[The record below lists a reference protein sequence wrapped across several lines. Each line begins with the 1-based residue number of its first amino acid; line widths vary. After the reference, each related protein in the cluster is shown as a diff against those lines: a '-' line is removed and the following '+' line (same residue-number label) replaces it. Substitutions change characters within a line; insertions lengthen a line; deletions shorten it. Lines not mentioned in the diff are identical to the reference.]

1 MKNDVKKCELKQIL
15 KILITFSLA
24 LLPWAAPAAELEGL
38 KLPDSARVTEGGAEL
53 VLNGAGVRTRFMFR
67 VYVGALYVQKKT
79 SAANAV
85 ISDTGAKRIALYM
98 LRELSSAQFVS
109 ALEDGLKN
117 NHSAEELAK
126 LDAAIKQLRAIF
138 DAVITA
144 KAGDVILIDYLPS
157 SVPGSGTRITIN
169 GAAKGTIAGEDFNRA
184 LLRIWLGDNPADSDL
199 KKGLLGG

>member
-1 MKNDVKKCELKQIL
+1 M
-15 KILITFSLA
+15 ILITFSTLA
-24 LLPWAAPAAELEGL
+24 LLPWAAPAAELEGV

-79 SAANAV
+79 TAANAV
-85 ISDTGAKRIALYM
+85 ISDAGAKRIALYM

-117 NHSAEELAK
+117 NHNAEELAK
-126 LDAAIKQLRAIF
+126 LDAPIKQLRAIF
-138 DAVITA
+138 DAVKTA
-144 KAGDVILIDYLPS
+144 KAGDVILIDYLPR
-157 SVPGSGTRITIN
+157 SVPGSGTRITVN